1 MWISFKVIDGGAFM
15 QVRKAAYQALTRY
28 SFETME
34 LLEIARPLKDYSGLL
49 LKEHEADAGR
59 VCEALVTAALAYEHA
74 RRRRWG
80 L

>member
-34 LLEIARPLKDYSGLL
+34 LKGQISASSDT
-49 LKEHEADAGR
+49 
-59 VCEALVTAALAYEHA
+59 LVK
-74 RRRRWG
+74 
-80 L
+80 